1 MSEVFEYALVRVV
14 PRVERGEAINAGVI
28 VYSKAYRYL
37 RTKIE
42 LNEAR
47 LLALD
52 PAADLAAVRAALSA
66 FERACTQGPLA
77 ERPLGERFGW
87 LTAPRSSVVQ
97 PGPVH
102 GGLTDDPAAELDRL
116 FATLVRGV
124 LPGGCLGLPA
134 HAARSMTW
142 SCCRRGCGWC
152 SPVIPNSPRCSSP
165 RSSGCP
171 CSGRSAG

>member
-1 MSEVFEYALVRVV
+1 MTMSPTSPAAPVPPGAEVFEYALVRVV

-52 PAADLAAVRAALSA
+52 PAADLAAIRAALSA

-77 ERPLGERFGW
+77 ERPLGERFRW

-102 GGLTDDPAAELDRL
+102 SGLTDDPAAELDRL

-124 LPGGCLGLPA
+124 L
-134 HAARSMTW
+134 
-142 SCCRRGCGWC
+142 
-152 SPVIPNSPRCSSP
+152 
-165 RSSGCP
+165 
-171 CSGRSAG
+171 